1 MTTALARL
9 RLAAPIKAR
18 YLLISLVVLVLDQWS
33 KWWIERTLPEF
44 ASREVIP
51 GFFQLTHVRNTGVAF
66 GLFASR
72 GDLGVWVLVGVGFAA
87 LAAVGW
93 YFRRASASEPLL
105 LVALAL
111 VLGGAVGN
119 LIDRLFTGGVT
130 DFFDA
135 FVGSYHWHIFNVA
148 DSAISVA
155 LGLLLLD
162 AFRPKRRVAVPPE
175 GPPRAT
181 LKPAPE

>member
-1 MTTALARL
+1 MNLSLAGSRPL
-9 RLAAPIKAR
+9 GAAKAR
-18 YLLISLVVLVLDQWS
+18 YLLISLAILLLDQWS
-33 KWWIERTLPEF
+33 KLAIERTLPEY

-66 GLFASR
+66 GMFASH
-72 GDLGVWVLVGVGFAA
+72 GDLGVWVLIGIGFAA
-87 LAAVGW
+87 LAAVGL
-93 YFRRASASEPLL
+93 YFRRAAANEPLL

-119 LIDRLFTGGVT
+119 LVDRVFTGAVT
-130 DFFDA
+130 DFFDV

-162 AFRPKRRVAVPPE
+162 ALRPKRQ
-175 GPPRAT
+175 
-181 LKPAPE
+181 PAAAP